1 MRRLPFG
8 QIWSGRRR
16 CDDHADALA
25 GYNLCGTQNRRS
37 LPSLLAVD
45 PRVFVVQLA
54 HPARAVGMNDVVIYI
69 PDPTRLYLMAFVVAL
84 FGSAGWYFRRPK

>member
-1 MRRLPFG
+1 M
-8 QIWSGRRR
+8 
-16 CDDHADALA
+16 
-25 GYNLCGTQNRRS
+25 
-37 LPSLLAVD
+37 D

-84 FGSAGWYFRRPK
+84 FGGAGWYFRRPK